1 MHERQLFS
9 PYIWKWYVSFLLD
22 LIEITLMAIMM
33 VLLIVSIF
41 YVRDA
46 EIENLDFLLT
56 SLYLI
61 IM

>member
-1 MHERQLFS
+1 
-9 PYIWKWYVSFLLD
+9 
-22 LIEITLMAIMM
+22 MM

>member
-61 IM
+61 IT